1 LIKNFSKIE
10 TFVPSVSW
18 KQQTE
23 IERITKIQIFLE
35 KNILYKD
42 LKVLKANNNGQV
54 IIHVNTLLAANERGN
69 YLLDLESIL
78 KKKIDQ
84 GITIWSEV
92 VADKSKL
99 RQLRGV
105 KIKT

>member
-1 LIKNFSKIE
+1 LIKNFSKSK
-10 TFVPSVSW
+10 TLVPSISW
-18 KQQTE
+18 KKQIE
-23 IERITKIQIFLE
+23 IERINKIQIFLE
-35 KNILYKD
+35 RNILYKD
-42 LKVLKANNNGQV
+42 LKVLSANSNGQV
-54 IIHVNTLLAANERGN
+54 IIKINTPLAVNERGN

-84 GITIWSEV
+84 GITVWCEV

-105 KIKT
+105 TIKT